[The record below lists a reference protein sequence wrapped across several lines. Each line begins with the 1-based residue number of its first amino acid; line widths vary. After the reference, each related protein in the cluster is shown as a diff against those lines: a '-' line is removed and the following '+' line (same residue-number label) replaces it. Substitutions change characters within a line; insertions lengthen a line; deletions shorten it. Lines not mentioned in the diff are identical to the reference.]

1 MKKYLIYIT
10 LAFAA
15 MLTASSCHERYVTY
29 DDAEYVMFAD
39 TIATYPVQQDVE
51 YFSIP
56 VVSTVTRDY
65 DRTFG
70 VEIVDKGNNAIEG
83 LHYRLQSNTVTI
95 KAGETRADVMVH
107 GIYDNIEAE
116 DQLTFQLRLV
126 MNDDLVMPLYGKDTK
141 ANLMKVCPFDINAFT
156 GYCVFT
162 SMFLYDYSITGSYQR
177 LVYTAKHPTEENTI
191 ICRNW
196 LNDGYDVTMKFHTE
210 DQLTFQLRL
219 VMNDDLVMPL
229 YGKDTKAQLMKVC
242 PFDINAFTGYCVF
255 TSMFLYDYSL
265 TGSYQRLVY
274 TEKHPTEEN
283 TIICRNW
290 LNDGYDVTMKF
301 HPEDPLRRVVTMDE
315 GQVASDEGSF
325 FGTAHGDDKILVR
338 SSSINESLFFTCGSY
353 LYLWAEIYV
362 EHLGA
367 PVGTVGHFYNIMEW
381 ISDEEAER
389 LRNEGM

>member
-1 MKKYLIYIT
+1 MHMKKYLIYIT

-70 VEIVDKGNNAIEG
+70 VEIIDKGNNAIEG

-107 GIYDNIEAE
+107 GIYDNIAAE

-177 LVYTAKHPTEENTI
+177 LVYT
-191 ICRNW
+191 
-196 LNDGYDVTMKFHTE
+196 
-210 DQLTFQLRL
+210 
-219 VMNDDLVMPL
+219 
-229 YGKDTKAQLMKVC
+229 
-242 PFDINAFTGYCVF
+242 
-255 TSMFLYDYSL
+255 
-265 TGSYQRLVY
+265 
-274 TEKHPTEEN
+274 EKHPTEEN

-301 HPEDPLRRVVTMDE
+301 HPEDPLKRVVTMDE

-338 SSSINESLFFTCGSY
+338 SSSLNESLFFTCGSY

-362 EHLGA
+362 ENLGE

-381 ISDEEAER
+381 ISDEEAQR

>member
-107 GIYDNIEAE
+107 GIYDNITAE

-177 LVYTAKHPTEENTI
+177 LVYT
-191 ICRNW
+191 
-196 LNDGYDVTMKFHTE
+196 
-210 DQLTFQLRL
+210 
-219 VMNDDLVMPL
+219 
-229 YGKDTKAQLMKVC
+229 
-242 PFDINAFTGYCVF
+242 
-255 TSMFLYDYSL
+255 
-265 TGSYQRLVY
+265 
-274 TEKHPTEEN
+274 EKHPTEEN

-301 HPEDPLRRVVTMDE
+301 HPEDPLKRVVTMDE

-362 EHLGA
+362 ENLGE